1 MWRLVFWESTWYIK
15 YTHDTRPEQFASFPP
30 VHCIWDVFNPVT
42 MWFAKKVLRWR
53 GHGQLGLHQIFT
65 TTSCISE
72 MLIELLANLGSWHV
86 YCLFFE
92 KLLQM
97 MCAGWG
103 FGVITACVQTFLQ
116 LMIAWSL
123 FVSFVIRFTLQQRQ
137 ACGTFSCSPAAP
149 LSVRLHLSMF
159 HISRCA
165 LFISFSFLLPRDL
178 IVLLFFLVYVFLAAA
193 GVAVILLSCLLF
205 LFYHSFFVCFLY
217 HPRPLLFFSVLAT
230 KFCPNKICKDD

>member
-1 MWRLVFWESTWYIK
+1 MWRLVFENQLGIWSTHMTQDRSSLLLSLHFI
-15 YTHDTRPEQFASFPP
+15 
-30 VHCIWDVFNPVT
+30 VFEMCLI
-42 MWFAKKVLRWR
+42 MWRCDFAKKVLRWR

-86 YCLFFE
+86 SCLFFE

-149 LSVRLHLSMF
+149 LFVRLHLSMF
-159 HISRCA
+159 HISRCT
-165 LFISFSFLLPRDL
+165 LFISFSFHLPWDL
-178 IVLLFFLVYVFLAAA
+178 IVLLFFSGVRFPCCCWCCSHSSFLSSFSF
-193 GVAVILLSCLLF
+193 LPFFLCLF
-205 LFYHSFFVCFLY
+205 LH

-230 KFCPNKICKDD
+230 KSCPNKICKDD